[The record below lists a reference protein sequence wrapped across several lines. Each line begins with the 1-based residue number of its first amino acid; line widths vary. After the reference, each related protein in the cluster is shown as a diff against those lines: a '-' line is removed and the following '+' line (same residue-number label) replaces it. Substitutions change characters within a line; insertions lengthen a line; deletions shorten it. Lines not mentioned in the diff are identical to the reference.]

1 MVCRLPSEGVKGTH
15 DEYLAHVI
23 WYASGFPCRGP
34 VATKDMAC
42 GYPSATRRQSTWWRP
57 ASAAGLIDTSVA
69 PYAPCVLCAL
79 SLFMFPPA
87 CSEEIKRQDLAPV
100 ARPSLQ
106 LGVLGG
112 PWGPWDAPS
121 HDPWAAAP
129 LDCGPSA
136 KLSNSKKCLVRPG
149 QVGPRETKKTQI

>member
-1 MVCRLPSEGVKGTH
+1 M
-15 DEYLAHVI
+15 
-23 WYASGFPCRGP
+23 
-34 VATKDMAC
+34 ATKDMAC

-106 LGVLGG
+106 LGVLGVLG
-112 PWGPWDAPS
+112 VRGTRPRMTHGLRRLWT
-121 HDPWAAAP
+121 AALQRSFRTP
-129 LDCGPSA
+129 RSA
-136 KLSNSKKCLVRPG
+136 W
-149 QVGPRETKKTQI
+149 